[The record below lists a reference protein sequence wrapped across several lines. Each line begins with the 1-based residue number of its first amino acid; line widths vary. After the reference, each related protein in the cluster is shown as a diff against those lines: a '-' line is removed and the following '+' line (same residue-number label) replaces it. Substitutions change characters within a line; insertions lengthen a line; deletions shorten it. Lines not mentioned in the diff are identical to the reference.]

1 MAEHFSQEDLERISE
16 FTEAMRLATQ
26 GVYANVEANKTE
38 EQRARDQATKA
49 AKIQAKKIEESFD
62 LLGKG
67 ASSFYNATTQVGGGQ
82 RKYAS
87 GVKDATGALGDMIMM
102 INHPVAKGLAAFVK
116 GLGLATEG
124 VTKQN
129 DKVIEAYDL
138 IGKFGGVSTMTS
150 DRLLRLGLNAQY
162 TSHNLEVFAKASM
175 KVAPQLVALG
185 GTVGR
190 GVEAFSD
197 IASLT
202 DDQIAQYRRLGMSQD
217 DLLENQVS
225 YMKYQ
230 TDSGRFLTKDTAKL
244 REQTLLYTNN
254 LIDLAAITGNDV
266 DRQKQNQ
273 AAMTNDLKYQISQR
287 RLIEEGS
294 AESLQKA
301 DRIRAVV
308 ERSMSEMPINQAK
321 AVAGFLSTGVLEGKE
336 AFQLLQITRGNI
348 AEYREQILKGTM
360 NADDFAKTYSK
371 GVSSLRK
378 DLGLLAEFSNTAED
392 FGLST
397 LAISRE
403 QTVENAKTMAQAA
416 KEREIKMRQENDRRI
431 ALQIQVEKTER
442 KARSAQDEFY
452 LLMSNAVNPALQ
464 ALAWTTEKLNVAS
477 AGVLKFFN
485 KLIGDGFE
493 SSAEAK
499 PKLDK
504 IRSDRDSITSMMERI
519 QKEKP
524 KDYMQDSEYQI
535 LLGKRNKILQ
545 EEAELVERINVL
557 KKQEHNNLQASIE
570 SQYNQAKLDKNY
582 QKMAELEFQRMGK
595 THITQTDIDKRVKEI
610 TDHLSK
616 ASGSIDDILKDVQ
629 LPAAKG
635 PELEVV
641 GGKREQTN
649 IPVEIKETAA
659 KVTEFDTDL
668 KTAKEEKI
676 KVEEKL
682 KKATTAA
689 EKTQAQTELYNINKK
704 VKEAEA
710 KLNSANLAALAARN
724 RTVPGTG
731 SKVELTDRPAP
742 IGSAENAKPTAGV
755 PQAPAK
761 PPAGAPG
768 SSTTPA
774 PKTPAKPPAG
784 APQPPAGAP
793 KAPTGAPQAPY
804 GVPRTPLGASNNDKT
819 TNKKLDLSGLRIK
832 SPEAIAGGDHSESL
846 VSLAYQI
853 QEALGGDLKYFSG
866 LNDLGRDNNSK
877 HKTGQALDIVLTDPE
892 KYGSTLDLIKGM
904 TGVSFAQYER
914 TGQKNPN
921 GSVASGDHIH
931 AEVAMADGG
940 IIKSQ
945 PGGTLVQAAEAG
957 MNEAFV
963 PLPKGKKI
971 PVTMP
976 SLDKLVNSNLSLKED
991 LKLLMG
997 GGDTNS
1003 PLVNAMTDKLAAK
1016 LDPQK
1021 LLLDVLT
1028 KQIPGFSKMMTA
1040 GNIAGIAGGEEM
1052 STAEKILEIAKI
1064 LNPTVRLVS
1073 KLYDTY
1079 QTVQALNSNKEPAKT
1094 ITPDLKPFG
1103 DMVNTMADSFKT
1115 KPNTELPDV
1124 NGLIK
1129 AQIEQQQTS
1138 QQELVTKL
1146 STAMTTAPTQAPN
1159 NDGTTEM
1166 VAMLSD
1172 KLNTMIDKLDSSN
1185 DTQAKI
1191 LQEARS

>member
-26 GVYANVEANKTE
+26 GVHANVEANKTE
-38 EQRARDQATKA
+38 EQRARDQAIKA
-49 AKIQAKKIEESFD
+49 AKIQAKKIEEAFD
-62 LLGKG
+62 VLGKG
-67 ASSFYNATTQVGGGQ
+67 VSSFHSSTTQIGGGQ

-102 INHPVAKGLAAFVK
+102 INHPVAKGLALFVK

-129 DKVIEAYDL
+129 DKVIEAYDM

-162 TSHNLEVFAKASM
+162 TSHNLDVFAKASL

-190 GVEAFSD
+190 GIEAFSD

-217 DLLENQVS
+217 DLLENQAS

-266 DRQKQNQ
+266 ERQKQNQ

-287 RLIEEGS
+287 QLIAEGS
-294 AESLQKA
+294 KESLEKA
-301 DRIRAVV
+301 DRMKAVYERLMNEIPV
-308 ERSMSEMPINQAK
+308 EQAK
-321 AVAGFLSTGVLEGKE
+321 AFAAFLSTGIMEGE
-336 AFQLLQITRGNI
+336 AQFQLLQLTSGNI
-348 AEYREQILKGTM
+348 AEYRDQILKGTM
-360 NADDFAKTYSK
+360 NADDLIKALQAGGESILTTLGPLAQLNGIAEKF
-371 GVSSLRK
+371 GISLK
-378 DLGLLAEFSNTAED
+378 LL
-392 FGLST
+392 
-397 LAISRE
+397 SRT
-403 QTVENAKTMAQAA
+403 QTVENAKSMAQAA
-416 KEREIKMRQENDRRI
+416 REREAKMREENDRRL
-431 ALQIQVEKTER
+431 ALQIQLEKTER

-477 AGVLKFFN
+477 AGVLRFFN

-504 IRSDRDSITSMMERI
+504 IRTERDTILATMQRI
-519 QKEKP
+519 EKEKP
-524 KDYMQDSEYQI
+524 KDYAQDSEYQI

-545 EEAELVERINVL
+545 EEAELVARINVL

-570 SQYNQAKLDKNY
+570 AQYNQAKLDKNY
-582 QKMAELEFQRMGK
+582 QRMAELEFQRMGK
-595 THITQTDIDKRVKEI
+595 THVTQTDIDKRVKDI
-610 TDHLSK
+610 TDNLAK
-616 ASGSIDDILKDVQ
+616 ASGSIEDILKDVN
-629 LPAAKG
+629 LPEAKG
-635 PELEVV
+635 PDLEVV
-641 GGKREQTN
+641 GGKLDQNQNT

-659 KVTEFDTDL
+659 KVKQFDEDL
-668 KTAKEEKI
+668 KNVQEEKRKI
-676 KVEEKL
+676 EEKL
-682 KKATTAA
+682 KKATTGT
-689 EKTQAQTELYNINKK
+689 EITQANQELDIVKMQ

-710 KLNSANLAALAARN
+710 KLNSSNLAAIAARN
-724 RTVPGTG
+724 RTRTG
-731 SKVELTDRPAP
+731 PKVELTDRPAP
-742 IGSAENAKPTAGV
+742 LGSAENAKYPAPVAPSTATPAV
-755 PQAPAK
+755 APAAA
-761 PPAGAPG
+761 PAAGGP
-768 SSTTPA
+768 SSTTPDSTT
-774 PKTPAKPPAG
+774 PKATPAPAKSTGTQKTTQPAG
-784 APQPPAGAP
+784 A
-793 KAPTGAPQAPY
+793 
-804 GVPRTPLGASNNDKT
+804 S
-819 TNKKLDLSGLRIK
+819 KKVDLSGLRIK

-846 VSLAYQI
+846 VTLAYQI
-853 QEALGGDLKYFSG
+853 QEALGVDLKYFSG
-866 LNDLGRDNNSK
+866 LNDIGRDKNSK
-877 HKTGQALDIVLTDPE
+877 HTSGQAIDIVLNNPE

-904 TGVSFAQYER
+904 NGVSFAQFER
-914 TGQKNPN
+914 AGQKNPN

-940 IIKSQ
+940 ILKSQ

-957 MNEAFV
+957 VNEAFV

-971 PVTMP
+971 PVSMP

-997 GGDTNS
+997 GSDTNS

-1016 LDPQK
+1016 MDPQK
-1021 LLLDVLT
+1021 LLLDALIKNVPAFG
-1028 KQIPGFSKMMTA
+1028 KAMMVN
-1040 GNIAGIAGGEEM
+1040 NIAGIAGGEEM
-1052 STAEKILEIAKI
+1052 STAEKILEIAKL

-1079 QTVQALNSNKEPAKT
+1079 QTVQALNSTKEPAKT

-1115 KPNTELPDV
+1115 NPNTSLPDV

-1146 STAMTTAPTQAPN
+1146 STAMTPAVAQAPN
-1159 NDGTTEM
+1159 NDGTREM
-1166 VAMLSD
+1166 VELLSD

-1191 LQEARS
+1191 LQEARG